1 MYATPEGTS
10 DGSASGA
17 NGAGTLGPVKDG
29 ASATVGRG
37 TPLGPGYGGP
47 NVTANSQVTDCRRD
61 LSKFFDQ
68 DTTRCTMNGDGRDR
82 GNLDAKSKIDINE
95 SLNKLNFGE
104 ELLDADDEND
114 LTMTETD
121 KEPTANESVLEDLE
135 TTGKTM
141 DRTWIGDKETETKK
155 KRQTCAEIWEK
166 MKDNE
171 GEWTDILS
179 REAKRKMTENRTQEL
194 NNDDINTDDFDIFK
208 GSKRSIGYE
217 RRMRLKKAKTSREME
232 VRAEDPLQQEVIDTY
247 LSKESF
253 SDIVRKKERYMFEVK
268 VRSTYAMEEAKLT
281 QAQLDELDL
290 QLLGAYMEHIQQF
303 GDNFEYDAVAGY
315 SKETGVGW
323 LSAGTKDMAEFII
336 NVAKTLKPPEQDD
349 EVDPLE
355 YYIYLAED
363 RVYRNMWTSVHGKWT
378 NYTLEQLTMRIK
390 VCNPILKYKED
401 GVTRFYHFKVHE
413 IGPLNSAGFFKIGLQ
428 VDERIINKLKNPA
441 INGKLKLGFS
451 DLLLHGSNVEQ
462 EVKAAIRQR
471 IVDEIETVRTGFKA
485 IALAPGNSRH

>member
-1 MYATPEGTS
+1 MKQRTIAKSIEIVGIGLHKGVPVKMRLEPLDSDMGIVFYRVDAAVTIPLKRENVVDTKMATVIGKDGVVISTIEHLLSAVYAYGIDNLRVVIDNDEVPVLDGSSAGYCMLIEEAGIKELDKSKKAIKIKKQVEVTTPEGKRVTLKPS
-10 DGSASGA
+10 DRIVYDFEI
-17 NGAGTLGPVKDG
+17 T
-29 ASATVGRG
+29 
-37 TPLGPGYGGP
+37 
-47 NVTANSQVTDCRRD
+47 
-61 LSKFFDQ
+61 FDHPAIGKQ
-68 DTTRCTMNGDGRDR
+68 
-82 GNLDAKSKIDINE
+82 
-95 SLNKLNFGE
+95 NFHFDYSIAE
-104 ELLDADDEND
+104 YKENISR
-114 LTMTETD
+114 
-121 KEPTANESVLEDLE
+121 A
-135 TTGKTM
+135 
-141 DRTWIGDKETETKK
+141 RTFGFLHEV
-155 KRQTCAEIWEK
+155 QY
-166 MKDNE
+166 
-171 GEWTDILS
+171 L
-179 REAKRKMTENRTQEL
+179 
-194 NNDDINTDDFDIFK
+194 
-208 GSKRSIGYE
+208 RSIG
-217 RRMRLKKAKTSREME
+217 LAQGGSME
-232 VRAEDPLQQEVIDTY
+232 NAIVLDQSKVLNPEGLRFDDEFVRHKI
-247 LSKESF
+247 
-253 SDIVRKKERYMFEVK
+253 
-268 VRSTYAMEEAKLT
+268 
-281 QAQLDELDL
+281 LDAIGDMA
-290 QLLGAYMEHIQQF
+290 LLEYTLVG
-303 GDNFEYDAVAGY
+303 EYDAVAGY

-323 LSAGTKDMAEFII
+323 LSAGTKDMAEFIL